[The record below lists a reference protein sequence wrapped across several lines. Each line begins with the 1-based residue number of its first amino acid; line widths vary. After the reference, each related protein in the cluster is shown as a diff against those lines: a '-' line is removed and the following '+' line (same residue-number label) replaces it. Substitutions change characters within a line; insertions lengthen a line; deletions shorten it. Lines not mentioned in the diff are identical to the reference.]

1 MNSTSKQYQPFMM
14 AEERAAR
21 SVFGKLRD
29 GESCH
34 ISEHANRSGPA
45 SGKMRTCGHSDLR
58 IVEPVNCGRN
68 LRTKS
73 ADRRVKCGSADFFC
87 GTWAKFQRS

>member
-1 MNSTSKQYQPFMM
+1 MM

-73 ADRRVKCGSADFFC
+73 AERRVKCGSVTAK
-87 GTWAKFQRS
+87 GTGSQGHSRRRGSSR